1 MKKISSKSLY
11 FNKDMSIGDKIN
23 EHDLL
28 AKRPSGGISPSE
40 IGKVI
45 NKKLLSNVKK
55 GNQLSI
61 KNFKK

>member
-1 MKKISSKSLY
+1 
-11 FNKDMSIGDKIN
+11 MSIGDKIN